1 MAPVLAAS
9 LEPSGRPPTAMPAQ
23 RLALRCVLRP
33 QPVYVIGRNAGMAGA
48 DAAVTRRSLV
58 CSQDDRMTGRQLGD
72 RSRTHGQ
79 PAALASGRGPGSS
92 WMPRCGLFVQGRPDR
107 LPASGRLLRCVGS
120 RPRRD
125 GEPCS
130 RAGGRLADPDLPLLG
145 RLTQSQTTV
154 TDPADDH
161 SASEQLKN
169 NRRTTED
176 ATPETTGPL
185 LGAVVAWRG
194 RRRPARP
201 RRPSAGC
208 RTSGIVIRRASAAA
222 SGDGRARPPEATI

>member
-1 MAPVLAAS
+1 
-9 LEPSGRPPTAMPAQ
+9 
-23 RLALRCVLRP
+23 
-33 QPVYVIGRNAGMAGA
+33 MAGA
-48 DAAVTRRSLV
+48 DAAVTRRLLV

-92 WMPRCGLFVQGRPDR
+92 WVPRRGLFLQGRPDR
-107 LPASGRLLRCVGS
+107 LPASGRLLRRVGS

-125 GEPCS
+125 GEPRS

-161 SASEQLKN
+161 FASEQLKN
-169 NRRTTED
+169 NRRTIED
-176 ATPETTGPL
+176 ATPETTGPSS
-185 LGAVVAWRG
+185 APVVSLFARG
-194 RRRPARP
+194 RSRPVAVSAACRTAASSSVAPGPRRPAMVERGS
-201 RRPSAGC
+201 R
-208 RTSGIVIRRASAAA
+208 
-222 SGDGRARPPEATI
+222 GDDLAD